1 MFFRNDCKSV
11 NLYISAFIDGELKD
25 KKANKI
31 RNHIESCDRCRNE
44 LEIVKSIKPLVK
56 NKIRIE
62 KAPFYLKTR
71 IIGSIEELDK
81 EKSLIDRMLPL
92 AWRPVYTVSVSVA
105 AILFLLVI
113 IPLYYLSSSVS
124 ASPIIIKSVKNHM
137 SNTIT
142 DIFDGQNSFSGI
154 ELERKFDVPGLS
166 WQSIG
171 SPKVTLHYLKERRV
185 AYISFSRK
193 GHKLSVFIF
202 DINNLKLPEGRIIKQ
217 GDKEIFVDTFNG
229 YNVLFWREGN
239 TGYSMVSDLAGDE
252 MLLFLKYG
260 EGYVNQIQKNIE
272 IGTFFE
278 E

>member
-56 NKIRIE
+56 NKIKIE

-81 EKSLIDRMLPL
+81 EKSLIDRILPL
-92 AWRPVYTVSVSVA
+92 AWRPVYTASVA

-142 DIFDGQNSFSGI
+142 DIFDGQNLFSGI

-166 WQSIG
+166 WQGIG

>member
-1 MFFRNDCKSV
+1 MFFKNDCKSV
-11 NLYISAFIDGELKD
+11 NLYISAILDGELKD

-31 RNHIESCDRCRNE
+31 RNHIESCDRCRSE

-56 NKIRIE
+56 NKIKIE

-81 EKSLIDRMLPL
+81 EKSLIGRIFPI
-92 AWRPVYTVSVSVA
+92 AWRPVYTTSVVA
-105 AILFLLVI
+105 MLFLLVI

-124 ASPIIIKSVKNHM
+124 ASPIIAKSVKNHM

-142 DIFDGQNSFSGI
+142 DIFDEQNPSNGT

-166 WQSIG
+166 WQGIG

-252 MLLFLKYG
+252 MLFFLKYG

>member
-71 IIGSIEELDK
+71 IIGSIEESDK
-81 EKSLIDRMLPL
+81 EKSLIDRILPL
-92 AWRPVYTVSVSVA
+92 AWRPVYTVSVA

-142 DIFDGQNSFSGI
+142 DIFDGQNPFSGI

-166 WQSIG
+166 WQGIG

-252 MLLFLKYG
+252 MLFFLKYG